1 MTNTRLDRMLAADE
15 EIVPS
20 SGFLSSV
27 MERVSEEAA
36 APPPIPFPWRRA
48 VPGMA
53 LAAGAFGWG
62 AYEFVRLGMAAASEM
77 PLAHAHLSAA
87 VARPLEQAG
96 WVALALGMALASWI
110 FARKVA
116 GTSGML

>member
-1 MTNTRLDRMLAADE
+1 
-15 EIVPS
+15 
-20 SGFLSSV
+20 
-27 MERVSEEAA
+27 
-36 APPPIPFPWRRA
+36 
-48 VPGMA
+48 MA